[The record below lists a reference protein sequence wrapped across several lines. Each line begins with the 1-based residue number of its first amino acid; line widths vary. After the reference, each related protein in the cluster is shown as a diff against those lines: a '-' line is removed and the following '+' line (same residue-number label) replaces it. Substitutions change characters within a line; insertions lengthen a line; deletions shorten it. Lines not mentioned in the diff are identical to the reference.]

1 MVCTVNCVWC
11 ECILLMHMALALIH
25 GLCLLHVDAD
35 VGTCIYTHA
44 RAHTHTHFLA
54 MWQKLGTQN
63 EISVRTQYS
72 WEAWSAPQTSS
83 FYQALCVC
91 VCLSIY

>member
-1 MVCTVNCVWC
+1 MYAVLCTVNCVWC
-11 ECILLMHMALALIH
+11 GCMHLIHMALALMRM
-25 GLCLLHVDAD
+25 LCLLHVGAD
-35 VGTCIYTHA
+35 VGT
-44 RAHTHTHFLA
+44 RMHTHTHTHTHILA

-72 WEAWSAPQTSS
+72 WEAWSAPETSS

-91 VCLSIY
+91 V